1 MTYSLELLFIDAPIF
16 EDIPNARSQLA
27 KVFIQAS
34 TRHAYPGF
42 NELQFI
48 TPECV
53 SIGEF
58 EAEIDRLQAELESL
72 RMKARGE
79 FQAAKSAPAK

>member
-1 MTYSLELLFIDAPIF
+1 MTHNLDLLFVDAPIF
-16 EDIPNARSQLA
+16 EETPDARSQLA
-27 KVFIQAS
+27 KVFIRAS
-34 TRHAYPGF
+34 TWQAYPGF

-58 EAEIDRLQAELESL
+58 EAEIDRLQAELEFL
-72 RMKARGE
+72 RMRARGE
-79 FQAAKSAPAK
+79 FQAAKSAPSN